1 MAFFIAASGCNAA
14 PGRKAI
20 DRADARK
27 APKMKLKLDANGNV
41 VLQDGKP
48 VYVLDDGREVAHD
61 AAATVAKIS
70 SLNGEAMSH
79 RQAKEAAEA
88 ALKPFKDAGI
98 TDAGAA
104 AEALQTMANIKTGD
118 LTTAAKV
125 QEIKDAAT
133 RSANEAVAAAT
144 RAAEEKQRELTEQN
158 AKLTQDLNNHI
169 IGGSFTGSK
178 FIADKLAIPPDI
190 AQKVFGDRFK
200 VDGGKLVPLDAAGN
214 PIFSATNHGNY
225 ADFDEAIQVMVGQ
238 YPNKDMILKGSG
250 ASGGGA
256 GGGKA
261 NPGGKEIPRSQFF
274 AMAPQAQAEAIKGGA
289 VVTD

>member
-1 MAFFIAASGCNAA
+1 
-14 PGRKAI
+14 
-20 DRADARK
+20 
-27 APKMKLKLDANGNV
+27 MKLKLDANGNV

-48 VYVLDDGREVAHD
+48 VYILDDGREVAHD

-98 TDAGAA
+98 TDAAAA

-158 AKLTQDLNNHI
+158 TKLTQDLNNHI
-169 IGGSFTGSK
+169 IGGSFAGSK
-178 FIADKLAIPPDI
+178 FISEKLAIPADI

-200 VDGGKLVPLDAAGN
+200 VDGGKLVPLDQTGN
-214 PIFSATNHGNY
+214 PIFSATNHGNH
-225 ADFDEAIQVMVGQ
+225 ADFEEALQVMVNQ

-256 GGGKA
+256 SGGGAAQPGAKTMSRAQWDGASQSDRMAFSKA
-261 NPGGKEIPRSQFF
+261 GGK
-274 AMAPQAQAEAIKGGA
+274 
-289 VVTD
+289 VTE

>member
-1 MAFFIAASGCNAA
+1 MH
-14 PGRKAI
+14 GRKAI

-27 APKMKLKLDANGNV
+27 ALKMKLKLDANGNA

-48 VYVLDDGREVAHD
+48 VYILDDGREVAHD

-98 TDAGAA
+98 TDAAAA

-158 AKLTQDLNNHI
+158 TKLTQDLNNHI
-169 IGGSFTGSK
+169 VGGSFTGSK
-178 FIADKLAIPPDI
+178 FIADKLAIPADI

-200 VDGGKLVPLDAAGN
+200 VESGKLVPLDSNGN
-214 PIFSATNHGNY
+214 PIFSATNHGNH
-225 ADFDEAIQVMVGQ
+225 ADFDEAIQVMVSQ
-238 YPNKDMILKGSG
+238 YPNKDKILKGSG

-256 GGGKA
+256 SGGS
-261 NPGGKEIPRSQFF
+261 GGAGGAKSISRAQFD
-274 AMAPQAQAEAIKGGA
+274 AMDGASRAAAMKGGA
-289 VVTD
+289 TISD

>member
-1 MAFFIAASGCNAA
+1 
-14 PGRKAI
+14 
-20 DRADARK
+20 
-27 APKMKLKLDANGNV
+27 MKLKLDANGNV

-48 VYVLDDGREVAHD
+48 VYILDDGREVAHD

-98 TDAGAA
+98 TDAAAA
-104 AEALQTMANIKTGD
+104 AEALQTVSNIKSGD

-178 FIADKLAIPPDI
+178 YIAEKLAIPADI

-200 VDGGKLVPLDAAGN
+200 VDGGKLVPLDQAGN
-214 PIFSATNHGNY
+214 PIFSATNHGNH

-238 YPNKDMILKGSG
+238 YANKDMILKGSG

-256 GGGKA
+256 GGG
-261 NPGGKEIPRSQFF
+261 NGGGGGGKQIPRSQFF
-274 AMAPQAQAEAIKGGA
+274 GMSPQAQADAIKGGA

>member
-1 MAFFIAASGCNAA
+1 
-14 PGRKAI
+14 
-20 DRADARK
+20 
-27 APKMKLKLDANGNV
+27 MKLKLDANGNV

-98 TDAGAA
+98 TDAAAA

-144 RAAEEKQRELTEQN
+144 RAAEEKQRELTEHN
-158 AKLTQDLNNHI
+158 TKLTQDLNNHI
-169 IGGSFTGSK
+169 VGGSFTGSK
-178 FIADKLAIPPDI
+178 FIAEKLAIPADI

-200 VDGGKLVPLDAAGN
+200 VDGGKLVPLDQAGN
-214 PIFSATNHGNY
+214 PIFSATNHGNH
-225 ADFDEAIQVMVGQ
+225 ADFEEALQVMVNQ

-256 GGGKA
+256 SAGGAAQPGAKTMSRAQWDGASQSDRMAFSKAGGK
-261 NPGGKEIPRSQFF
+261 
-274 AMAPQAQAEAIKGGA
+274 
-289 VVTD
+289 VTD

>member
-1 MAFFIAASGCNAA
+1 
-14 PGRKAI
+14 
-20 DRADARK
+20 
-27 APKMKLKLDANGNV
+27 MKLKLDANGNA

-48 VYVLDDGREVAHD
+48 VYILDDGREVAHD

-98 TDAGAA
+98 TDAAAA

-158 AKLTQDLNNHI
+158 TKLTQDLNNHI
-169 IGGSFTGSK
+169 VGGSFTGSK
-178 FIADKLAIPPDI
+178 FIADKLAIPADI

-200 VDGGKLVPLDAAGN
+200 VESGKLVPLDSNGN
-214 PIFSATNHGNY
+214 PIFSATNHGNH
-225 ADFDEAIQVMVGQ
+225 ADFDEAIQVMVSQ
-238 YPNKDMILKGSG
+238 YPNKDKILKGSG

-256 GGGKA
+256 SGGS
-261 NPGGKEIPRSQFF
+261 GGAGGAKSISRAQFD
-274 AMAPQAQAEAIKGGA
+274 AMDGASRAAAMKGGA
-289 VVTD
+289 TISD

>member
-1 MAFFIAASGCNAA
+1 MHGQ
-14 PGRKAI
+14 KAI
-20 DRADARK
+20 HEGGC
-27 APKMKLKLDANGNV
+27 PESHQMKLKLDANGNA

-48 VYVLDDGREVAHD
+48 VYILDDGREVAHD

-98 TDAGAA
+98 EDAA
-104 AEALQTMANIKTGD
+104 AAAAALQTMANINSGD

-144 RAAEEKQRELTEQN
+144 RAAEEKQRTLTEQN
-158 AKLTQDLNNHI
+158 TKLTNDLNDHI
-169 IGGSFTGSK
+169 IGGSFASSK
-178 FIADKLAIPPDI
+178 FISEKLAIPADM
-190 AQKVFGDRFK
+190 ARTFFGSRFK
-200 VDGGKLVPLDAAGN
+200 VDGGKLVPMDQQGN
-214 PIFSATNHGNY
+214 PIFSSTNHGNH

-238 YPNKDMILKGSG
+238 YANKDMILKGSG

-261 NPGGKEIPRSQFF
+261 GSGGGKEIPRSQFF
-274 AMAPQAQAEAIKGGA
+274 TMPPQAQADAIKGGA

>member
-1 MAFFIAASGCNAA
+1 
-14 PGRKAI
+14 
-20 DRADARK
+20 
-27 APKMKLKLDANGNV
+27 MKLKLDANGNV

-48 VYVLDDGREVAHD
+48 VYILDDGREVAHD

-98 TDAGAA
+98 TDAAAA

-158 AKLTQDLNNHI
+158 TKLTQDLNNHI
-169 IGGSFTGSK
+169 VGGSFTGSK
-178 FIADKLAIPPDI
+178 FIAEKLAIPADI

-200 VDGGKLVPLDAAGN
+200 VEGGKLVPLDANGN
-214 PIFSATNHGNY
+214 PIFSATNHGNH
-225 ADFDEAIQVMVGQ
+225 ADFDEAIQVMVSQ
-238 YPNKDMILKGSG
+238 YPNKDKILKGSG

-256 GGGKA
+256 SGGG
-261 NPGGKEIPRSQFF
+261 GGSGGAKSISRAQFD
-274 AMAPQAQAEAIKGGA
+274 AMDGAARAAAMKGGA
-289 VVTD
+289 TISD